1 MMDSPSLPQPVGA
14 PPAAHWKFWG
24 TALWGILIAL
34 TFLALQALTVAG
46 VLISRNP
53 YLSEEEFIATY
64 VSTAQDGYVVS
75 VATLVTA
82 LLGCALVAGVVKL
95 KKHSI
100 LGDYLALRPVPLKV
114 LLRWFALL
122 AALIIL
128 ADIFTVLIRR
138 PIVPDF
144 MAEVY
149 ATANPVWLLWIAL
162 LVGAPL
168 FEETFFRGFLFRGFA
183 SSFLGTAGTVLVT
196 SGLWALMHV
205 QYDAFGITLVFA
217 LGLLL
222 GVARARTGS
231 LVVPLLMHS
240 AANLVATIETAVIT

>member
-1 MMDSPSLPQPVGA
+1 
-14 PPAAHWKFWG
+14 
-24 TALWGILIAL
+24 
-34 TFLALQALTVAG
+34 
-46 VLISRNP
+46 
-53 YLSEEEFIATY
+53 
-64 VSTAQDGYVVS
+64 
-75 VATLVTA
+75 VTA

-128 ADIFTVLIRR
+128 ADIFTILIGR

-168 FEETFFRGFLFRGFA
+168 FEEIFFRGFLFRGFA

-231 LVVPLLMHS
+231 LVVPLVMHS
-240 AANLVATIETAVIT
+240 AANLVATLETAVTT